1 MHKIK
6 KGDEIIVI
14 AGKDKGRTGKIM
26 KALPKEDKVLVE
38 GINLKKKHVRP
49 KRDGEKG
56 QVVEIPAVLDV
67 SNIKIICPKCGKAT
81 RVGYKIVPTESR
93 ILDGKTIGK
102 KDIKKRICKKCKQ
115 EI

>member
-1 MHKIK
+1 MKVK
-6 KGDEIIVI
+6 KGDSVLII

-26 KALPKEDKVLVE
+26 KSFPKDLKVLVE

-56 QVVEIPAVLDV
+56 QVVEIPAVIDI
-67 SNIKIICPKCGKAT
+67 SNIKLICPKCGKVT
-81 RVGYKIVPTESR
+81 RVGYKI
-93 ILDGKTIGK
+93 D
-102 KDIKKRICKKCKQ
+102 KDIKKRVCKKCKQ

>member
-1 MHKIK
+1 MKVK
-6 KGDEIIVI
+6 KGDSILII

-26 KALPKEDKVLVE
+26 KAFPKELKILVE

-49 KRDGEKG
+49 KREGEKG
-56 QVVEIPAVLDV
+56 QVVEIPAVLDA
-67 SNIKIICPKCGKAT
+67 SNVKIICPKCGKAT
-81 RVGYKIVPTESR
+81 RVGYKIE
-93 ILDGKTIGK
+93 